1 MCIILDA
8 NVFGEFK
15 KRDKGK
21 KDEDMEP
28 IWNWLD
34 KGYGKIV
41 YSPTKKFKEEWRKGG
56 MRNQMQMLNQAGKLK
71 LVLADDVEK
80 KVDALK
86 QTIKLRSNDWHIIAL
101 AKIAEVKVLVVQH
114 IRDTP
119 SGKQR
124 RGPRGADPKLQADF
138 KDLVGGEVYVTKCD
152 KELLNKDTC
161 P

>member
-34 KGYGKIV
+34 KGHGKIV
-41 YSPTKKFKEEWRKGG
+41 YSATKKFKQEWRKGG
-56 MRNQMQMLNQAGKLK
+56 MRDQMRALSQAGKIK
-71 LVLADDVEK
+71 QESPENVQARA
-80 KVDALK
+80 DALK
-86 QTIKLRSNDWHIIAL
+86 QTGKLKSNDWHIIAL
-101 AKIAEVKVLVVQH
+101 AKIAKVKVLVVQH

-119 SGKQR
+119 SKGQIRGLKCQR
-124 RGPRGADPKLQADF
+124 
-138 KDLVGGEVYVTKCD
+138 
-152 KELLNKDTC
+152 
-161 P
+161 

>member
-28 IWNWLD
+28 IWDWLD
-34 KGYGKIV
+34 EEYGKIV
-41 YSPTKKFKEEWRKGG
+41 YSPTKKFREEWRRGG
-56 MRNQMQMLNQAGKLK
+56 MKNQMRTLSQAGKLK

-101 AKIAEVKVLVVQH
+101 AKIAKVKVLVVQH
-114 IRDTP
+114 LPDKLIKGRVIR
-119 SGKQR
+119 R
-124 RGPRGADPKLQADF
+124 RGADPKLQSDF
-138 KDLVGGEVYVTKCD
+138 KNLISGEIYITKDDSDLLD
-152 KELLNKDTC
+152 KDTC